1 MRVSWFTLMCLLLLS
16 SVALAQKRPT
26 HIYVPNA
33 EGDVSEAQGQAIASE
48 VSALLA
54 EKGLEALTLAN
65 LKAQLKE
72 QQYKELLGCDKKK
85 GCVEERIDSFGY
97 ADRLFVHVMHLEP
110 QIWQL
115 EVSHFV
121 QGKLR
126 RGGKLSARVQ
136 GDSSVLGGAAAE
148 MALRLLDLSVPGES
162 KTPAEKWTPD
172 MGDPWSNPR

>member
-1 MRVSWFTLMCLLLLS
+1 MKFSLLCLLMAWPTMS
-16 SVALAQKRPT
+16 EAIAQKHPT
-26 HIYVPNA
+26 HLYIPDAV
-33 EGDVSEAQGQAIASE
+33 GDVSLALGAAIASE
-48 VSALLA
+48 VSTLLA
-54 EKGLEALTLAN
+54 AKGLEALTMAN
-65 LKAQLKE
+65 LKAQLRE

-97 ADRLFVHVMHLEP
+97 ADRLFVQVIQIEP

-136 GDSSVLGGAAAE
+136 GDSSLLGGAAAE
-148 MALRLLDLSVPGES
+148 MAVRLLGLSLPGES